1 MVVIYVTQAHMEIVL
16 EAGSDI
22 LSQAYMLD
30 TLSNKAALPLRNT
43 IIYVIYR

>member
-1 MVVIYVTQAHMEIVL
+1 MENVL
-16 EAGSDI
+16 EVGSDI

-43 IIYVIYR
+43 IIYEIYR